1 MAQTLFKQFFQYYF
15 RQSSMEEEGGREL
28 REEVQELREDVQE
41 RHEVCC
47 IGKIMCQGWFFGT
60 DIVLGGVKTRAKPL
74 T

>member
-1 MAQTLFKQFFQYYF
+1 MDRIYLMAQTLFKQFFQYYF
-15 RQSSMEEEGGREL
+15 RPSSMEEEGGQEL
-28 REEVQELREDVQE
+28 REEVQE

>member
-1 MAQTLFKQFFQYYF
+1 MAQTLFQYYF
-15 RQSSMEEEGGREL
+15 RPSSMEEEGGREL
-28 REEVQELREDVQE
+28 REE

-60 DIVLGGVKTRAKPL
+60 DIVLGGVKARTKPL